1 MILMRVDLPAPL
13 SPSRPTISFLPTWKS
28 TSRRAVTSPNVLEM
42 RDKVSRS
49 EVSTGSLP
57 ATSGPRDHRQQP
69 DRRDARPSTR
79 RRLRMRGAGAMGG
92 PLVLPA
98 PKVRPDRARGLP
110 HFLLRQRRQA
120 VDVVFVVKSPARIDV
135 ESRASIRLGKAN
147 PQDGKVTL
155 EPG

>member
-49 EVSTGSLP
+49 LVSTEPLP
-57 ATSGPRDHRQQP
+57 ATSGLRGHRQQP

-79 RRLRMRGAGAMGG
+79 QRPRMRGPGARGR

-98 PKVRPDRARGLP
+98 PKVRPDRARVLP
-110 HFLLRQRRQA
+110 HFLLRQRRQG
-120 VDVVFVVKSPARIDV
+120 VDVVFVDKSPARV
-135 ESRASIRLGKAN
+135 YL
-147 PQDGKVTL
+147 
-155 EPG
+155 